1 MGRIDWSAV
10 AGCATALLL
19 AFWYAD
25 RRRHPGRSPLNA
37 FLIFA
42 VAFGGPVLTGLL
54 AAVGA
59 VHLLGARG
67 TPEESAVT
75 ALVPVYF
82 FLVVAPAFV
91 IARRLIQRPPPDRDG
106 GRRPG

>member
-1 MGRIDWSAV
+1 MAGIDWFAV

-25 RRRHPGRSPLNA
+25 RRRHLRRGALNA

-42 VAFGGPVLTGLL
+42 AAFGGPVLAGLL

-59 VHLLGARG
+59 VRLLGARG
-67 TPEESAVT
+67 TPEEDAVT
-75 ALVPVYF
+75 AVVPVFF
-82 FLVVAPAFV
+82 FLVVAPAFLL
-91 IARRLIQRPPPDRDG
+91 ARWLIQRPPAKHDQP
-106 GRRPG
+106 GR